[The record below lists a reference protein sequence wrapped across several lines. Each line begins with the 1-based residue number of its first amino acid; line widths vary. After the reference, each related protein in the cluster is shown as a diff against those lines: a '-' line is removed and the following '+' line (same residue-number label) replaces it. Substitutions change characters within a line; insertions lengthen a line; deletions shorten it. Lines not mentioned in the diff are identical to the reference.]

1 MIVFGVF
8 KVEKLNINLSE
19 NITCHCK
26 HKYSGE
32 MLSNSLFAYQSL
44 ALLYK
49 EKTGSDLPEITFLDN
64 GKPICSDILVTI
76 SHSGN
81 AVAVG
86 FSTDKNIN
94 IGVDIQLIKEIKSQ
108 TAKRLGLSETCSNND
123 FYLAWTKN
131 ETLKKA
137 LNLSLL
143 KDNSSAFVG
152 ESKIVKING
161 KNYAVSIYSEGDYES
176 NI

>member
-19 NITCHCK
+19 NIVFHCK
-26 HKYSGE
+26 QKYSGE

-49 EKTGSDLPEITFLDN
+49 EKTGKDLPEIAFLDN
-64 GKPICSDILVTI
+64 GKPVSEDISVTL
-76 SHSGN
+76 SHSSGV
-81 AVAVG
+81 VAVG
-86 FSTDKNIN
+86 FSTDKSLN
-94 IGVDIQLIKEIKSQ
+94 IGVDIQLIKEIKPQ
-108 TAKRLGLSETCSNND
+108 IARRLGLSETCSNND

-143 KDNSSAFVG
+143 KDNLNAFVG
-152 ESKIVKING
+152 ESKVIKING
-161 KNYAVSIYSEGDYES
+161 ENYAVSIYSEGDYES

>member
-8 KVEKLNINLSE
+8 KLEKLNINLSE
-19 NITCHCK
+19 NIVFHCK
-26 HKYSGE
+26 QKYSGE

-86 FSTDKNIN
+86 FSTDKSLN
-94 IGVDIQLIKEIKSQ
+94 IGIDIEVVKDKKPKVQNL
-108 TAKRLGLSETCSNND
+108 LGLSEDRKS
-123 FYLAWTKN
+123 
-131 ETLKKA
+131 
-137 LNLSLL
+137 
-143 KDNSSAFVG
+143 V
-152 ESKIVKING
+152 V
-161 KNYAVSIYSEGDYES
+161 
-176 NI
+176 